1 MSAISESIQLPP
13 KYQDQDPKA
22 YLDGLLAFIEEYR
35 WMVEILAF
43 DFITLDYWKRID
55 PEWRSALMDYMEA
68 AGDDYAAAILD
79 LTSEK
84 CDYVSMPF
92 LNSSILPI
100 ITRLLVHLARVIFSF
115 FEPNKGFS
123 AATK

>member
-1 MSAISESIQLPP
+1 MSALNESIQLPP

-22 YLDGLLAFIEEYR
+22 YLDDLLAFVEEYR
-35 WMVEILAF
+35 WMVDILAF

-79 LTSEK
+79 LTSDK

-92 LNSSILPI
+92 
-100 ITRLLVHLARVIFSF
+100 
-115 FEPNKGFS
+115 
-123 AATK
+123 